1 MTAIAKYEFL
11 EEKLG
16 FMLLCVIVGGGGGG
30 GVGSNFQFLEKK
42 PSKLFSYYK
51 RMT

>member
-30 GVGSNFQFLEKK
+30 VRGVKFPIFGKKTLEVI
-42 PSKLFSYYK
+42 
-51 RMT
+51 